1 MWTILENLFAISDI
15 KKKLAVEAIM
25 FDKVDKYF
33 RNLLKTSTKAKFL
46 NKIVNSL
53 VKDEIKKN
61 LETLI

>member
-46 NKIVNSL
+46 NKIVNS
-53 VKDEIKKN
+53 
-61 LETLI
+61 